1 MYRII
6 LIWKIFTLYT
16 FLKFNNGNI
25 SKTELNK
32 DLYWKVLV
40 TFLLFLELNLNTEEG
55 TANEITHLFIFI
67 KLRILS

>member
-6 LIWKIFTLYT
+6 LIWKIFTLHT

-32 DLYWKVLV
+32 DLYWKMLV
-40 TFLLFLELNLNTEEG
+40 NLPKEKL
-55 TANEITHLFIFI
+55 THNWFSMTI
-67 KLRILS
+67 